1 MKNIFPI
8 LVVIYILEFIILGI
22 APFDRA
28 TWFAENLPMVLI
40 VLALVLTYRKFQF
53 SNLSYI
59 FMFVLIYL
67 HTIGGH
73 YTFANVPFGFVTD
86 LFWFER
92 NHFDRIAHFSV
103 GFYAYPLAEIL
114 VRHYKVQHNF
124 IIYFFP
130 LCFIAAVAGI
140 YEVIEWIYADLSA
153 PEAGLAF
160 LWSQWDIW
168 DAQKDIL
175 ADTLGAIFSL
185 SIFALFN
192 KKDKQ

>member
-67 HTIGGH
+67 HTIWGH

>member
-86 LFWFER
+86 LF
-92 NHFDRIAHFSV
+92 
-103 GFYAYPLAEIL
+103 
-114 VRHYKVQHNF
+114 
-124 IIYFFP
+124 
-130 LCFIAAVAGI
+130 
-140 YEVIEWIYADLSA
+140 
-153 PEAGLAF
+153 
-160 LWSQWDIW
+160 
-168 DAQKDIL
+168 
-175 ADTLGAIFSL
+175 
-185 SIFALFN
+185 
-192 KKDKQ
+192 

>member
-140 YEVIEWIYADLSA
+140 YEVIEWIYADLSD

>member
-28 TWFAENLPMVLI
+28 TWFAENLPIVLI

-140 YEVIEWIYADLSA
+140 YEVIEWIYADLSD